1 MLKASGISKDE
12 AVRNPQAVLDVLA
25 FHMEGPPPR
34 MPTRASIQKNINAAA
49 NMITDDYTKFYR
61 NMKKLGAGASGV
73 VYSAVDKRTGEEV
86 ALKIAPISE
95 LAELTNEIGLQS
107 LSRHPNVVNLLE
119 AYVNRAEV

>member
-1 MLKASGISKDE
+1 
-12 AVRNPQAVLDVLA
+12 
-25 FHMEGPPPR
+25 
-34 MPTRASIQKNINAAA
+34 
-49 NMITDDYTKFYR
+49 MITDDYTKFYR

-86 ALKIAPISE
+86 ALKIAPIPE

>member
-1 MLKASGISKDE
+1 MQ
-12 AVRNPQAVLDVLA
+12 R
-25 FHMEGPPPR
+25 
-34 MPTRASIQKNINAAA
+34 NINAAA
-49 NMITDDYTKFYR
+49 SIIHDDYSKYYK

-107 LSRHPNVVNLLE
+107 LSRHPNVVNILE
-119 AYVNRAEV
+119 SYVSRAEVRLLTLSKSSSVCLEANMWGNCCFVS